1 MIVLMNYSLD
11 WGEKLDRL
19 DKLIYLAKNQIK
31 SLVPSIMAV
40 IVRTTGNQVKK
51 TTCYHSNG
59 EGYSEEE
66 LFDSTDKAIK
76 SVPGDN
82 LSYPVIHFVKASEVK
97 KRTTSNSDGEV
108 YQRYLH

>member
-1 MIVLMNYSLD
+1 MERI
-11 WGEKLDRL
+11 DR
-19 DKLIYLAKNQIK
+19 LIYLAKNQIK

-40 IVRTTGNQVKK
+40 FIRTTGNQVKK

-59 EGYSEEE
+59 DGYSKEE

-82 LSYPVIHFVKASEVK
+82 HSYTVIHFVKASEVMK
-97 KRTTSNSDGEV
+97 KATSNSDGEE

>member
-1 MIVLMNYSLD
+1 MKIL
-11 WGEKLDRL
+11 ERIDR
-19 DKLIYLAKNQIK
+19 LIYLAKNQIK

-40 IVRTTGNQVKK
+40 FIRTIDNQVKK

-59 EGYSEEE
+59 DGYSKEE
-66 LFDSTDKAIK
+66 LFDSEDKAIQ

-82 LSYPVIHFVKASEVK
+82 LSYPVIHFVKASEVMK
-97 KRTTSNSDGEV
+97 KATNNSDGEE